1 MTKGSSRN
9 RLAGLAYEEEIVKH
23 LNKLEVFP
31 KVGRTAE
38 LNKLLDKKKLDIIP
52 VDPEDFKDF
61 VYNIQAK
68 SSTKVVPYG
77 KLIADLKYHFK
88 GIPVVLH
95 KKTTR
100 VASDRFLTEGTFA
113 ILEQDDFLNIISDLE
128 RYTKGYRLLMEY
140 WDSLPDTEKLDLHNT
155 LEKLGL

>member
-9 RLAGLAYEEEIVKH
+9 RLAGQAYEEEIVKKLDE
-23 LNKLEVFP
+23 LNTFP
-31 KVGRTAE
+31 KVGRTAD

-52 VDPEDFKDF
+52 VDPEDFKEF
-61 VYNIQAK
+61 VYRIQAK
-68 SSTKVVPYG
+68 TSTKVVPYG
-77 KLIADLKYHFK
+77 KLIADLKYHFE

-100 VASDRFLTEGTFA
+100 VASDRFLTEGTYA
-113 ILEQDDFLNIISDLE
+113 ILEQSDFFTIIGDLE
-128 RYTKGYRLLMEY
+128 RYTKGYRLIMEY
-140 WDSLPDTEKLDLHNT
+140 WDSLPDSAKLDLHKT